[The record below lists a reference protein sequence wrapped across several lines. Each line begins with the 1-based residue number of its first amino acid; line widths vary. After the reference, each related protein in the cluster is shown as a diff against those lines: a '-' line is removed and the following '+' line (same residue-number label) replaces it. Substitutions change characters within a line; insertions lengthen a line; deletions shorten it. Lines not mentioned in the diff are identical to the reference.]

1 MKIIP
6 KRDQKVIESSKSE
19 ETDKNSI
26 SFMQKKERR
35 LSAGIYVLIIIVAV
49 VLMLILFNI
58 LIKV

>member
-6 KRDQKVIESSKSE
+6 KHYQKIVKSSKSE
-19 ETDKNSI
+19 DTNKGSI

-35 LSAGIYVLIIIVAV
+35 LSAGIYALIVIVTI

-58 LIKV
+58 LIKT